1 MSTSTAAPAVLS
13 AGSIDPYMPLVGSYF
28 HSIGKTAWLPILAK
42 DLDARLASDNPPEF
56 RTVSGIIGNLDAE
69 MPEGGWRTLAPMY
82 FDIDAADIADAI
94 AALRKLLG
102 KFRDTG
108 LDLGMCR
115 IFASGVKG
123 FHVEIPMA
131 CFMASIPAEGIVG
144 LHKAYKEIA
153 YALWVDDLDSKIYS
167 GRSGRMWRVP
177 NRQRSGG
184 TYKVPLTVDEA
195 LNMTAESYA
204 ELVSAPRPFPPLLA
218 PAFCAGLAL
227 IFANATKMVEVK
239 AKVQRKASGTDK
251 ALKIRFGEKFPP
263 TLAAF
268 GQGRFPAREDAG
280 WNRIVIQLS
289 TAAHA
294 LGIDEEATVAAFQG
308 LIDSH
313 QSDGRYNSS
322 RKREAE
328 LRRMYD
334 YVGGSAT
341 YSFSVGGIRSIL
353 PQGLRCNDFRGL

>member
-1 MSTSTAAPAVLS
+1 MTNSKI
-13 AGSIDPYMPLVGSYF
+13 GSLDPHMPLVGSYF
-28 HSIGKTAWLPILAK
+28 HSIGKTAWLPILAD
-42 DLDARLASDNPPEF
+42 DLEARLASDDPPEF
-56 RTVSGIIGNLDAE
+56 RTVSGIIGNLADE

-94 AALRKLLG
+94 VALRKLLE
-102 KFRDTG
+102 KIRNTD

-144 LHKAYKEIA
+144 LHKVYKEIA

-184 TYKVPLTVDEA
+184 TYKVPLSVDQA
-195 LNMTAESYA
+195 LNMSAESYA
-204 ELVSAPRPFPPLLA
+204 ELVSAPRSFPPLVA
-218 PAFCAGLAL
+218 PVLCSGLTL
-227 IFANATKMVEVK
+227 IYANATDKAATK
-239 AKVQRKASGTDK
+239 AKVQRKVSGTDTVLK
-251 ALKIRFGEKFPP
+251 ARFGGAFPP
-263 TLAAF
+263 VLAAF
-268 GQGRFPAREDAG
+268 GQGRFPARADVG
-280 WNRIVIQLS
+280 WNRIVIQL
-289 TAAHA
+289 AAVAHA
-294 LGIDEEATVAAFQG
+294 LGIDEDATVSAFKG
-308 LIDSH
+308 LIESH
-313 QSDGRYNSS
+313 QSDGRYSS
-322 RKREAE
+322 PRKREAE

-334 YVGGSAT
+334 YVGGSSA

>member
-1 MSTSTAAPAVLS
+1 M
-13 AGSIDPYMPLVGSYF
+13 
-28 HSIGKTAWLPILAK
+28 
-42 DLDARLASDNPPEF
+42 
-56 RTVSGIIGNLDAE
+56 SGIIGNIDGK
-69 MPEGGWRTLAPMY
+69 MPEEGWRTLAPMY

-94 AALRKLLG
+94 VALRKLLG
-102 KFRDTG
+102 KLRETG

-131 CFMASIPAEGIVG
+131 CFMSSIPTEGIVG
-144 LHKAYKEIA
+144 LHKVYKEVA

-184 TYKVPLTVDEA
+184 TYKVPLTVNEA
-195 LNMTAESYA
+195 LGMTVNSYA
-204 ELVSAPRPFPPLLA
+204 ELVSVPRPFPPLVA
-218 PAFCAGLAL
+218 PAFCSGLAL
-227 IFANATKMVEVK
+227 IYANATGKVEVK
-239 AKVQRKASGTDK
+239 AKVQRKASGADA
-251 ALKIRFGEKFPP
+251 ALKARFGAKFPP
-263 TLAAF
+263 VLAAF
-268 GQGRFPAREDAG
+268 GQGRFPARDDAG
-280 WNRIVIQLS
+280 WNRIVIQIS

-294 LGIDEEATVAAFQG
+294 LEIDEDATVAAFQG

-313 QSDGRYNSS
+313 QSDGRYNSP

-334 YVGGSAT
+334 YVGGSAA
-341 YSFSVGGIRSIL
+341 YGFSVGGLRSIMPKGL
-353 PQGLRCNDFRGL
+353 PCRDFRGLEG